1 MSTQLNF
8 KNRTLKLALVS
19 AFALG
24 SIGFGVNSY
33 AVGTSADATATV
45 ITPIAI
51 TKTANLAFGSFARG
65 AGGTVTVSTSGARTG
80 SGTILSTVGNTP
92 GAAKFDVTG
101 DGTSTY
107 SITWSG
113 DTALVTGAGGA
124 GETMALTRISDLT
137 AGNATSGEVTSGTLT
152 AGAQSIYLGGT
163 LTVGA
168 AQVAGAYTGSV
179 TATVEYN

>member
-1 MSTQLNF
+1 MNKT
-8 KNRTLKLALVS
+8 TLFHNNNLRRAALASVV
-19 AFALG
+19 ALG
-24 SIGFGVNSY
+24 ALGASNSF
-33 AVGTSADATATV
+33 AAGASTTSTATV
-45 ITPIAI
+45 IAPIAI
-51 TKTANLAFGSFARG
+51 TKAADLAFGKFARG
-65 AGGTVTVSTSGARTG
+65 AGGTVTVSTSGARTA
-80 SGTILSTVGNTP
+80 SGTILSTVGSTP
-92 GAAKFDVTG
+92 TAAQFNVTG
-101 DGTSTY
+101 DGAATY

-113 DTALVTGAGGA
+113 DTQLTTGVGGA
-124 GETMALTRISDLT
+124 GETMALARISDLT